1 LENCELDIVG
11 LELNVRQCILMSW
24 TSQTLTAL
32 VNPVWQVGQ
41 VFERGVL
48 AAVGLSHKR
57 STKRTRVTYGESR
70 HSDRA
75 RLIGR
80 GELLGRG

>member
-1 LENCELDIVG
+1 
-11 LELNVRQCILMSW
+11 M
-24 TSQTLTAL
+24 
-32 VNPVWQVGQ
+32 NPVKQVGQ

-80 GELLGRG
+80 VIRTRLTECDRELIIG